1 MHLHYARGT
10 IAIAV
15 AIALHEAGLDFEPV
29 RLDFASGEQTGPEY
43 LGINPKGRVPALV
56 TDRGTLTETGAIL
69 EYIADIA
76 PQAGLRPADVHE
88 AAKMREAMCYIAST
102 MHVNHAH
109 KLRGHRW
116 ASEDSSCADMTAK
129 VTETMTVSARHVED
143 HMLKGP
149 YVMGEALSLA
159 DPYLFVACGWLQG
172 DGVDMAAFPR
182 ITAFVEAMR
191 ARASVARVIAD
202 DMI

>member
-1 MHLHYARGT
+1 MQLHYARGT
-10 IAIAV
+10 VAIAV
-15 AIALHEAGLDFEPV
+15 AIALDEAGLGFEPV
-29 RLDFASGEQTGPEY
+29 RLDFASGEQTKPEY

-69 EYIADIA
+69 EYIADTA
-76 PQAGLRPADVHE
+76 PQAGLRPADAHE

-116 ASEDSSCADMTAK
+116 ASEDSSFADMTAK
-129 VTETMTVSARHVED
+129 VTETMTMCARHVED
-143 HMLKGP
+143 HILEGP
-149 YVMGEALSLA
+149 YVMGETLSLA
-159 DPYLFVACGWLQG
+159 DPYLFVACGWLPG

-191 ARASVARVIAD
+191 ARASVARVIAA